1 MTLTTIPMTLTING
15 HTHDIAA
22 EPDSLLLLAL
32 RNDLGLNGAKIGCAL
47 SQCGVCTVLR
57 DGEPIRSCVTT
68 VREAAGA
75 AITTLEGLAPGNDL
89 HPIQRAFLDE
99 QAAQCGYCIPGMIV
113 ATAALLAT
121 TPDPTNAEIHAAL
134 AGNLCRCGAHVR
146 IMRAVRRAARAM
158 AKLSAALPAAALSLT
173 PPATPE
179 PATESEPGERLN
191 DLIELH
197 PDGRVTIRAGKVELG
212 TGVRTALTQIVA
224 EELDLPIHCLTMIA
238 GDTATTPDQGTTAG
252 SKTIQSAGPILRR
265 AAAGARTT
273 LLDRAAQR
281 LDQPSDRLVV
291 SDGVIRDPSSLGPG
305 IGYGDLIGDPP
316 VDGQTIVEP
325 GEVTLKDPAA
335 YQVVGQ
341 SVPRVD
347 LLAKLTGGAAYVH
360 DLTLDGM
367 LHGRVIRPM
376 VRTIDGVGA
385 TLVSVDESSLDGL
398 PGIVAVVRSGS
409 FLGVVAERDA
419 QALAAAQALRATLT
433 EPARLPPFAD
443 RFDAIRDAP
452 TIDQDIAT
460 DGDLDLGFAAATQT
474 LSATYRHPW
483 QAHASIGPSCAVADV
498 RPDGATVWCASQ
510 GVFSL
515 REALAPV
522 LGLPEASVRVVH
534 MEGPGCYGHNGAD
547 DVAADAALLSRAV
560 GRPVR
565 VIWSR
570 QGEFAWEG
578 KGPAMVC
585 EVRTGLGA
593 DDDIVAWAYEVWTP
607 THSTRPSGQP
617 GNLLAAQ
624 LKSPPVTYAPLGRG
638 GGTRNA
644 LTSYRFPNQRLTA
657 HWVTNPTLRPSALRS
672 LGGLANTT
680 ANETAMDELAAL
692 AGADPVAFRL
702 RHLDDPRAIAVIER
716 AAVLAGWQQR
726 PAGSNAARPVPND
739 DGALT
744 GRGVAFARYETA
756 YAYVAIV
763 AEVEVVPASG
773 AVRVSRV
780 YVAHDC
786 GLIVNPD
793 GVRNQIEGNVIQG
806 ISRALIEEVTWDETR
821 VTALDWDSYPILGF
835 AGIPAI
841 AIDLI
846 DRPDEPS
853 CGAGEGA
860 ICPMVA
866 AVGNAIFAAT
876 GARLRTVPFTPER
889 VRAAMSGNQVRDD
902 R

>member
-1 MTLTTIPMTLTING
+1 MATPPVALQTLTVNG
-15 HTHDIAA
+15 EAHYLAA
-22 EPDSLLLLAL
+22 EPDSPLLLAL
-32 RNDLGLNGAKIGCAL
+32 RNDLGLNGAKVGCAL

-57 DGEPIRSCVTT
+57 DGQPIRSCVTT

-75 AITTLEGLAPGNDL
+75 EITTREGLGTPGRL
-89 HPIQRAFLDE
+89 HPVQQAFLDE

-113 ATAALLAT
+113 ATAALLEA
-121 TPDPTNAEIHAAL
+121 TPDPTDAEIHAAL
-134 AGNLCRCGAHVR
+134 SGNLCRCGAHVR
-146 IMRAVRRAARAM
+146 IMRAVRRAARTM
-158 AKLSAALPAAALSLT
+158 ARSPTALPAAVSSPPPLSAIE
-173 PPATPE
+173 ATV
-179 PATESEPGERLN
+179 ESEPGERLN
-191 DLIELH
+191 DWIELH

-224 EELDLPIHCLTMIA
+224 EELDLPAHCLTMVA

-265 AAAGARTT
+265 AAAEARAT
-273 LLDRAAQR
+273 LLARAAR
-281 LDQPSDRLVV
+281 HLGVPADRLHVF
-291 SDGVIRDPSSLGPG
+291 DGVVRDIDTPG
-305 IGYGDLIGDPP
+305 RSVDYSDLIGDE
-316 VDGQTIVEP
+316 QTDDRP
-325 GEVTLKDPAA
+325 GEVTFKDPAA
-335 YQVVGQ
+335 YRVVGQ

-360 DLTLDGM
+360 DLKLDGM
-367 LHGRVIRPM
+367 LYARVIRPM

-385 TLVSVDESSLDGL
+385 TLVSVDETSLGGL
-398 PGIVAVVRSGS
+398 PGIVAVVRNGN
-409 FLGVVAERDA
+409 FLGVVAEQDA
-419 QALAAAQALRATLT
+419 QALAAAQALRATWSELD
-433 EPARLPPFAD
+433 RLPPFAD
-443 RFDAIRDAP
+443 RFDAVREAP
-452 TIDQDIAT
+452 TVDQAIAT
-460 DGDLDLGFAAATQT
+460 DGDLDRGFAAATQT

-510 GVFSL
+510 GVFPL

-522 LGLPEASVRVVH
+522 LGLPESAVRVIH

-578 KGPAMVC
+578 KGPAMVS
-585 EVRTGLGA
+585 EVRVGLGA
-593 DDDIVAWAYEVWTP
+593 DGRIVAWDYDVWTP
-607 THSTRPSGQP
+607 THSTRPGGQP
-617 GNLLAAQ
+617 GNLLAGQ
-624 LKSPPVTYAPLGRG
+624 LKAPPVPHAPLDRG

-657 HWVTNPTLRPSALRS
+657 HWVTNPALRPSALRS

-680 ANETAMDELAAL
+680 ANETMMDELAAL

-702 RHLDDPRAIAVIER
+702 RHLDDPRAVAVIER
-716 AAVLAGWQQR
+716 VAALAGWQTR
-726 PAGSNAARPVPND
+726 PAEPPGANPVPND
-739 DGALT
+739 GLLV
-744 GRGVAFARYETA
+744 GRGIAFARYETA
-756 YAYVAIV
+756 YAYVAVV
-763 AEVEVVPASG
+763 AEVRVVPVTG

-780 YVAHDC
+780 CVAHDC

-806 ISRALIEEVTWDETR
+806 ISRALIEEVTWDETQ
-821 VTALDWDSYPILGF
+821 VTSLDWGSYPILGF
-835 AGIPAI
+835 TDIPQI
-841 AIDLI
+841 EIDLI

-853 CGAGEGA
+853 WGAGEGA

-866 AVGNAIFAAT
+866 AVGNAIFDAT
-876 GARLRTVPFTPER
+876 GVRLRTVRFTPER
-889 VRAAMSGNQVRDD
+889 VRASL
-902 R
+902 